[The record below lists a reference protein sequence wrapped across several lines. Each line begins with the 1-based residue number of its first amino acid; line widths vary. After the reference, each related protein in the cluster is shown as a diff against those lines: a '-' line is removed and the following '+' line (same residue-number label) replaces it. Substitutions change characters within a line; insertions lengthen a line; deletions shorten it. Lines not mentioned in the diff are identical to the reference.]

1 MKTEPSVIFGI
12 NAILEKLK
20 ANPDEIAEIFVS
32 GGAAARVVQTEAA
45 RLGVRVSHVNGAVL
59 DHMAMGQR
67 HQGAVARVAAYQY
80 SSLDDL
86 LGSSVSSLPEHVLIL
101 DGITDPRN
109 FGALLRCAD
118 AAGVADVVIPKDR
131 AATVSP
137 TVIKTSAGA
146 AHHVKVYR
154 VTNLRRA
161 MQCLKQ
167 TGYWLVGLDTGAKAS
182 IYERTY
188 PERLGIVLGSE
199 GQGMRPLVR
208 EQCDFLVSIPMSGRV
223 ASLNVAAAGAVFL
236 YEIKRQ
242 RGYPYVDKGET
253 KR

>member
-1 MKTEPSVIFGI
+1 MKAEPSIIFGI

-20 ANPDEIAEIFVS
+20 ANPDGIAEILVS
-32 GGAAARVVQTEAA
+32 GGAAARAVQPEAA
-45 RLGVRVSHVNGAVL
+45 RLGVRVSRVNGSVL
-59 DHMAMGQR
+59 DRMATGER
-67 HQGAVARVAAYQY
+67 HQGAVARVAAYHY

-86 LGSSVSSLPEHVLIL
+86 LDSSVSSLPASVLIL
-101 DGITDPRN
+101 DGITDPQN
-109 FGALLRCAD
+109 FGAILRCAE
-118 AAGVADVVIPKDR
+118 AAGVAHVVIPKDR
-131 AATVSP
+131 AASVNP

-146 AHHVKVYR
+146 AHYVKVYR

-161 MQCLKQ
+161 MQRLKE
-167 TGYWLVGLDTGAKAS
+167 TGYWLVGLEAGAKAS
-182 IYERTY
+182 IYERSY
-188 PERLGIVLGSE
+188 PEKLGIVLGSE

-242 RGYPYVDKGET
+242 RA
-253 KR
+253 